1 MAWKELGRKGGILK
15 ITVGLCVL
23 IAGYSLWLVFAF
35 RVFLVSVVTGI
46 ILSGWRH
53 QLGPDSSGVV
63 TWLRLTVE
71 KEKHTYEWLS

>member
-1 MAWKELGRKGGILK
+1 MAWEELGRKGGILK
-15 ITVGLCVL
+15 ITVG
-23 IAGYSLWLVFAF
+23 FAF

-63 TWLRLTVE
+63 TWLRLIVE
-71 KEKHTYEWLS
+71 KEQHTYEWFS